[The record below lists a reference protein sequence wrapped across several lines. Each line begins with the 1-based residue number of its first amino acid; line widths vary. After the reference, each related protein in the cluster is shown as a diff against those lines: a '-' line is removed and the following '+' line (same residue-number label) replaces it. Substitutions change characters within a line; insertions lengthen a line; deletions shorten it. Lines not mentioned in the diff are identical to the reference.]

1 MRANSAKSR
10 EQLMCLAGLT
20 LCYALS
26 FMDRL
31 CTGTRDNVYEE
42 TQARGVSKG
51 SIWGWFFISMEAQL
65 SSSLTRD
72 VPFLCTTGNV
82 RGFISTME
90 CQGS

>member
-10 EQLMCLAGLT
+10 EQLMCLAWLT

-51 SIWGWFFISMEAQL
+51 RYMGVVLHQHGGPVIFFSNM
-65 SSSLTRD
+65 
-72 VPFLCTTGNV
+72 
-82 RGFISTME
+82 
-90 CQGS
+90 

>member
-51 SIWGWFFISMEAQL
+51 RYMGVVLHQHGGPVIFFSN
-65 SSSLTRD
+65 T
-72 VPFLCTTGNV
+72 
-82 RGFISTME
+82 
-90 CQGS
+90 